1 MKTPT
6 AGQLAAEL
14 RKRAGTGRFT
24 LDKDDLI
31 RIAAVLEKLGG
42 RCAEAYQVI
51 GSLATDAGLFRDP
64 AVTRALDL
72 LSAPLQDGDML
83 PFHTTRDLQRAS
95 VQPPQR
101 TKARSSPKPGPAKA
115 RKHSGK

>member
-14 RKRAGTGRFT
+14 RKRAGTGRST
-24 LDKDDLI
+24 PDKDELM
-31 RIAAVLEKLGG
+31 RIAAVLEKLEA
-42 RCAEAYQVI
+42 RCAEIYQVI
-51 GSLATDAGLFRDP
+51 GSLATEAGLFRDP

-72 LSAPLQDGDML
+72 LSAPLQDGDIL
-83 PFHTTRDLQRAS
+83 PFHTARDLQRAS
-95 VQPPQR
+95 VQPPER
-101 TKARSSPKPGPAKA
+101 TKARSSPKSGPMKA